1 MYIDINSN
9 ALACVNFKMEL
20 SSCVA
25 CS

>member
-20 SSCVA
+20 SSCIA
-25 CS
+25 FS